1 MTNRK
6 SQSNVNGHCLERI
19 SEKEQGRDTL
29 AAKGGESFLRLSFEL
44 FDYETQATRHF
55 ISLDDEKL

>member
-1 MTNRK
+1 MDIAWK
-6 SQSNVNGHCLERI
+6 ESQKKNKDAIR
-19 SEKEQGRDTL
+19 L

-44 FDYETQATRHF
+44 FDYETQATHF